1 MTFNVLKQKIQAKHA
16 PIGPKGCTF
25 LLSDND
31 HLDHGK
37 AIRGEPNKDKLELLI
52 VDTKGDIHIHKFPD
66 KAQAWDD
73 EDWIKHLNKWR
84 MQSVQRT
91 FRKDRNAKLGKKNRS
106 KWSLIEKEYMANLIR
121 RRVKRNLENCKSIL
135 STGDWQ
141 KIASKQN
148 ARFVGTEVQIGE
160 QMLTGKIAKSNYP
173 IDKRS
178 AVAMRN
184 MFDKLPDLVEMVNNL
199 LGAGEVEK
207 PGGDANI
214 ASSSDEEAG
223 SHIIVV
229 DDDADGEEDEESG
242 EEDMDEDGEVGV
254 PRGEMGSLLLES
266 SDDEMD
272 GQLPSD
278 Q

>member
-1 MTFNVLKQKIQAKHA
+1 MSIQRFMTFNVLKQKIQAKHA

-66 KAQAWDD
+66 KAQAW
-73 EDWIKHLNKWR
+73 
-84 MQSVQRT
+84 
-91 FRKDRNAKLGKKNRS
+91 DRNAKLGKKNRS